1 MNWLLNNAILVSTS
15 FEQRLNLK
23 HIPREKLTGL
33 PFTFSF
39 LLTSCPGKPV
49 YILRKSKGVYIYI
62 YIGRLSRWLS
72 VNNLSATAGDTG
84 SILGLGKSPG
94 ERKWQPTPVF
104 LPGKTHGQRSL
115 AGYSSWDH
123 KRVRHDL
130 ATKQQQHM
138 GRQRHSPKTILYRSS
153 KVLLSPVW

>member
-1 MNWLLNNAILVSTS
+1 MLSWFPQALSRDLIWNTFQEKSWQGYLSLFHFCWLLAQ
-15 FEQRLNLK
+15 ENLS
-23 HIPREKLTGL
+23 IFLEKA
-33 PFTFSF
+33 
-39 LLTSCPGKPV
+39 K
-49 YILRKSKGVYIYI
+49 VYIYI